1 MEYQVLTKSLRF
13 SQLENEL
20 QFKIIPTPGVFRN
33 KYVQDDYASS
43 SEYGMMTHDDDNAL
57 VHAFMILDRI
67 RRKNNPSHSH
77 RYCDQLVDDL

>member
-57 VHAFMILDRI
+57 VHAFGYTYVHAACPLPRQS
-67 RRKNNPSHSH
+67 R
-77 RYCDQLVDDL
+77 CW